1 MDEIICGGKDDE
13 DGEDDDEG
21 DDEDGEDEDEG
32 DGDGDGD
39 GDDDGDGVDNL
50 LFTGF
55 SKAGEVNKRRK
66 SNQCFSSAH
75 PDHQTFH
82 EYDEC

>member
-21 DDEDGEDEDEG
+21 DDEDGEDEDE
-32 DGDGDGD
+32 GDGDGD

-75 PDHQTFH
+75 PDHQTFQ
-82 EYDEC
+82 